1 MSNSFAIRARN
12 GSISKS
18 SEFIALATFNT
29 STQLNDLLKEIYQLR
44 TDLRGKELE
53 FLSVDG
59 GFLIQFN
66 NSRIKPADVY
76 VTNPKLLAQHKES
89 LISGEWLNLN
99 SLEKILIKSEQE
111 NECYSE

>member
-12 GSISKS
+12 GNISKS

-29 STQLNDLLKEIYQLR
+29 TTQLNDLLAEIYQMR
-44 TDLRGKELE
+44 NDLKDKELE
-53 FLSVDG
+53 FLSVNN

-76 VTNPKLLAQHKES
+76 VTSPKLLTQHKAS
-89 LISGEWLNLN
+89 LISGDWLNRN
-99 SLEKILIKSEQE
+99 SLEQYLIKSEQK
-111 NECYSE
+111 NECYS